1 MSNRHLS
8 ILKPRLTETETSA
21 ETTETET
28 DRDRD
33 RPRPRLTEP
42 ERLGL
47 GTSLGPPLCI
57 LVFGT
62 LTLRHICQ
70 RRQIQ
75 QVSVTVPSQQSANR
89 PSQKTDTQM
98 IQMLFAQVLVY
109 SLTGLAY
116 SIGYIYTSATFIQT
130 KDVL

>member
-8 ILKPRLTETETSA
+8 VLKPRLTETETSA

-47 GTSLGPPLCI
+47 GTSLVVALYHFVRSNTVMQALLCY
-57 LVFGT
+57 L
-62 LTLRHICQ
+62 
-70 RRQIQ
+70 
-75 QVSVTVPSQQSANR
+75 
-89 PSQKTDTQM
+89 
-98 IQMLFAQVLVY
+98 
-109 SLTGLAY
+109 
-116 SIGYIYTSATFIQT
+116 
-130 KDVL
+130 